1 MIYLG
6 ARQLRASEC
15 GQVRPLHTLFRG
27 YTTSRSHYV
36 HRCHCHSC
44 SPPRLCWVWSL
55 PSAWELL
62 WAEAVFHLSQCL
74 KASTKPINSRLP
86 RVICETVLRLL
97 SETPTILWRI
107 KQSRVSFTSDNR
119 EVPQKWGTW
128 KSHQIPSLLLSFW
141 VNFPPFIYVAPL
153 KSVSCL
159 INPALMGSFS
169 DPTFTLQVSFL
180 DIQGPYSYLVTT
192 GARISFFFV
201 HGSQRSPGQARASS
215 PCWEALGTP
224 GHCAPATPPPALT
237 KTLPSTL
244 FGTKLRQPS
253 GTWGSCKVPGRG
265 SAFGQPAPERAGVGG
280 WGNPWGAVEDVS
292 GLDGHSLPARSLS
305 PRTT

>member
-1 MIYLG
+1 M
-6 ARQLRASEC
+6 
-15 GQVRPLHTLFRG
+15 
-27 YTTSRSHYV
+27 
-36 HRCHCHSC
+36 
-44 SPPRLCWVWSL
+44 
-55 PSAWELL
+55 
-62 WAEAVFHLSQCL
+62 SQCL

-97 SETPTILWRI
+97 SETPTILWMIKQSRVSFTILWRI

-128 KSHQIPSLLLSFW
+128 KSHQMPSLLLSFW

-192 GARISFFFV
+192 GAGIFFFFLSTV
-201 HGSQRSPGQARASS
+201 PRDHPVKPGLPVPAGKR
-215 PCWEALGTP
+215 WGRRGT
-224 GHCAPATPPPALT
+224 APP
-237 KTLPSTL
+237 
-244 FGTKLRQPS
+244 QPS
-253 GTWGSCKVPGRG
+253 R
-265 SAFGQPAPERAGVGG
+265 QR
-280 WGNPWGAVEDVS
+280 
-292 GLDGHSLPARSLS
+292 
-305 PRTT
+305 

>member
-1 MIYLG
+1 MNYLG

-36 HRCHCHSC
+36 HRCHCYSS
-44 SPPRLCWVWSL
+44 SPPRSCWVWSL

-62 WAEAVFHLSQCL
+62 WAAAVFHLSQCL

-86 RVICETVLRLL
+86 RVICETVLKLL

-107 KQSRVSFTSDNR
+107 KQSRVSFTSDNK

-192 GARISFFFV
+192 GAGISLFLSTVPSDHRSSQGFQSLL
-201 HGSQRSPGQARASS
+201 GSAGDAGALRPRNPPASADQDSPLYSL
-215 PCWEALGTP
+215 WDK
-224 GHCAPATPPPALT
+224 APATIRDMGILQ
-237 KTLPSTL
+237 
-244 FGTKLRQPS
+244 GS
-253 GTWGSCKVPGRG
+253 G
-265 SAFGQPAPERAGVGG
+265 AGVS
-280 WGNPWGAVEDVS
+280 V
-292 GLDGHSLPARSLS
+292 RSAS
-305 PRTT
+305 PRESGGEGVGESLGCS

>member
-1 MIYLG
+1 M
-6 ARQLRASEC
+6 
-15 GQVRPLHTLFRG
+15 
-27 YTTSRSHYV
+27 
-36 HRCHCHSC
+36 
-44 SPPRLCWVWSL
+44 
-55 PSAWELL
+55 
-62 WAEAVFHLSQCL
+62 FHVSQCL

-97 SETPTILWRI
+97 SETPTILWTIKQSRVSFTILWRI

-128 KSHQIPSLLLSFW
+128 KSHQMPSLLLSFW

-192 GARISFFFV
+192 GAGIFFFFV
-201 HGSQRSPGQARASS
+201 HGSQGPPSQARASS
-215 PCWEALGTP
+215 PCWKALGTS
-224 GHCAPATPPPALT
+224 GHCAPATLPPALI

-253 GTWGSCKVPGRG
+253 G
-265 SAFGQPAPERAGVGG
+265 A
-280 WGNPWGAVEDVS
+280 
-292 GLDGHSLPARSLS
+292 
-305 PRTT
+305 